1 MYAIFVPWLFV
12 SWLIDTF
19 LFQDDDP
26 SETLPDVAALDAM
39 IAAAEE
45 AVAKAEGSSE
55 KRKAKERK
63 EDLMRLKR
71 VEQLYVRPPTLP
83 IASVR

>member
-1 MYAIFVPWLFV
+1 MYLPSAQVHSGSL
-12 SWLIDTF
+12 SGDC

-26 SETLPDVAALDAM
+26 SETLPDVAVLDAM
-39 IAAAEE
+39 IAEAEE
-45 AVAKAEGSSE
+45 AMAKAETTAE

-71 VEQLYVRPPTLP
+71 VEQLYVRA
-83 IASVR
+83 I